1 MWKFSKKLEGP
12 PECCCSTVDQ
22 KTMQTLWLIHQTQKP
37 AWNECK
43 SRILLHH
50 HSAKLRTKHIKIFLL
65 SFEHTAIKGT
75 NTRKQT
81 LKKVPQR
88 KSRGRSQR
96 TRKRKATFGGP
107 SNWLSMK
114 ARDPRREVGK
124 EDWRLA
130 WEWKNTLRKAKTHSR
145 TLRMTM
151 SLDLHLESWR
161 MGDEALLFVMAVF
174 VLFPHANSMEVSCC
188 VLWRVYHECVKGESE
203 REGTGGNVF
212 QCWRWLWKVK
222 SYLGQLKV

>member
-1 MWKFSKKLEGP
+1 MEVFKEARRP

-22 KTMQTLWLIHQTQKP
+22 KTMQTLWLIHQTQNQ

-88 KSRGRSQR
+88 KSRGRSRR
-96 TRKRKATFGGP
+96 TRKRKATFGGT

-114 ARDPRREVGK
+114 ARDLLREVGK

-130 WEWKNTLRKAKTHSR
+130 WEWNTLRKAKTHSR
-145 TLRMTM
+145 TLRMMM
-151 SLDLHLESWR
+151 SLDLHLESWH

-174 VLFPHANSMEVSCC
+174 VLFPHANSMEVSYC
-188 VLWRVYHECVKGESE
+188 VVTCVSWMRE
-203 REGTGGNVF
+203 RREWKRGN
-212 QCWRWLWKVK
+212 
-222 SYLGQLKV
+222 